1 VAAPVTPPADLLA
14 LRRPARAWT
23 VAAAV
28 GLAVFV
34 AHTLAGSR
42 LGLHDVFDRWLYN
55 LLILLGLA
63 ACVVR
68 TARVRAERSAWLA
81 LALGVGA
88 WALGELTFDF
98 GYSGDPPYPSVA
110 DGFYLAFYPLC
121 YAGLLLL
128 LRARLS
134 SFVRSLW
141 LDGIM
146 GSLASAA
153 VGAAVLFE
161 VVLRSTHGSTGVIVT
176 NLSYPIGDILL
187 LSAAVGVC
195 ALSGWRLDRTW
206 LLIGAGLAASAV
218 ADGIFLVQSATGSY
232 REGTILD
239 AIWPASL
246 LLLCAAAWQPPSR
259 SDVSLEG
266 RPLLL
271 TPLVCGLV
279 AVGVLTYDHVE
290 RLNTLATSLAAS
302 TLLAVMVRTGLTFRE
317 NGRVLRQ
324 VRDQAVTDALTGLGN
339 RRRIAADLERAL
351 AAGRASEPRLLVL
364 FDLDGF
370 KRYNDSFGH
379 PAGDVLLARLAAR
392 LAAAVGEAGSCY
404 RLGGDEFCVLA
415 RVRADVAEAFLDA
428 TATALSERGEGFAVT
443 SSFGAVLL
451 PDETTA
457 AAEALRLAD
466 HRLYAQ
472 KRARAERGRPHEML
486 LQALYELEPGQRLH
500 VQSVADCACAV
511 GRALGLTG
519 QQLEE
524 LDLAARLHDVG
535 KLAIPDDVLRK
546 PGPLDVA
553 EWDFIREHTVIGER
567 ILAAS
572 PAWRAVARIVRAT
585 HERWDGGG
593 YPDGLATEEI
603 PLAAR
608 IVAVSDAYA
617 AMTSSRPYREA
628 VTKEDALDELRR
640 CAGTQFD
647 PRVVAV
653 FCREIELLADPVAR
667 TAGAGAPS

>member
-1 VAAPVTPPADLLA
+1 MAVVSPAAPDPYG
-14 LRRPARAWT
+14 LRQPARAWT
-23 VAAAV
+23 ASAAL
-28 GLAVFV
+28 GLAAFV
-34 AHTLAGSR
+34 AHTLLGSR
-42 LGLHDVFDRWLYN
+42 LGLHDLFDRWLYN
-55 LLILLGLA
+55 MLILLGVA

-68 TARVRAERSAWLA
+68 AARVRAERSAWLA
-81 LALGVGA
+81 LTLGVGA
-88 WALGELTFDF
+88 WAVGELTFDF
-98 GYSGDPPYPSVA
+98 GYAGNPPYPSVA

-121 YAGLLLL
+121 YVGLLLL
-128 LRARLS
+128 VRARLS
-134 SFVRSLW
+134 PFVRSLW
-141 LDGIM
+141 LDGITAT
-146 GSLASAA
+146 LASAA

-187 LSAAVGVC
+187 LSAAIGVA

-206 LLIGAGLAASAV
+206 LLIGAGLAASAL

-232 REGTILD
+232 HEGTILD
-239 AIWPASL
+239 ALWPASL
-246 LLLCAAAWQPPSR
+246 LLLCAAAWQPPR
-259 SDVSLEG
+259 QTAVTLEG

-271 TPLVCGLV
+271 TPLVCGV
-279 AVGVLTYDHVE
+279 AAVVVLTYDHVE
-290 RLNTLATSLAAS
+290 HLNTLATGLAVA
-302 TLLAVMVRTGLTFRE
+302 TLFAVMVRTGLTFRE
-317 NGRVLRQ
+317 HSRVLRLM
-324 VRDQAVTDALTGLGN
+324 RDQAVTDALTGLGN
-339 RRRIAADLERAL
+339 RRRIAADLEQAL

-379 PAGDVLLARLAAR
+379 PAGDVLLTRLAAR

-415 RVRADVAEAFLDA
+415 SVRADAAEAFLDA
-428 TATALSERGEGFAVT
+428 TSTALSERGEGFAVT

-472 KRARAERGRPHEML
+472 KRARFERGHPHEML
-486 LQALYELEPGQRLH
+486 LQALYERDPQQRVH
-500 VQSVADCACAV
+500 VQGVTDAACAV
-511 GRALGLTG
+511 GRALGLAG

-535 KLAIPDDVLRK
+535 KLAIPDEVLRK

-553 EWDFIREHTVIGER
+553 EWHFIREHTVIGER

-585 HERWDGGG
+585 HERWDGDG
-593 YPDGLATEEI
+593 YPDGLSAEEI
-603 PLAAR
+603 PLASR
-608 IVAVSDAYA
+608 IVAVCDAYS
-617 AMTSSRPYREA
+617 AMTSPRPYRQA

-653 FCREIELLADPVAR
+653 FCREIELLADPVAGV
-667 TAGAGAPS
+667 AGAVAV